1 MNLRLKGM
9 GCASCA
15 TTIERALQK
24 VAGVEACSVNFA
36 LELASVTFD
45 RQITNLNIIQQ
56 AVADAGY
63 RARALEDFE

>member
-45 RQITNLNIIQQ
+45 RQITNLNIRLSRTCDDKHGLLKQ
-56 AVADAGY
+56 AS
-63 RARALEDFE
+63 